1 MSARNS
7 DPGTHSRGSAVCE
20 SGHALGRLSMTLD
33 PFRLWRRHRRR
44 EREALEEVQHLRRR
58 HGAEALK
65 VAEEKL
71 LRPDLTSWS
80 RIVL

>member
-1 MSARNS
+1 
-7 DPGTHSRGSAVCE
+7 
-20 SGHALGRLSMTLD
+20 MTLD